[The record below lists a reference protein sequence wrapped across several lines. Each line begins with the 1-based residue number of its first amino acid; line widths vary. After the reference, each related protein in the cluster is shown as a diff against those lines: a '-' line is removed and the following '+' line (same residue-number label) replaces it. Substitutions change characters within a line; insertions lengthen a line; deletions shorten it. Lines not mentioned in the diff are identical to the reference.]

1 MGGEGAFIRVVL
13 VGKKQENVHPSTFPP
28 RMLTC
33 VFAFAFAFA
42 SLLFTKGVFMV
53 QTIRNVNP
61 SQPKLLPFAGVMT
74 VLQILVMWWFTSG
87 VVFVAPIIAGKVGKG
102 GMGGR
107 RGMGGGGGGG
117 GGGGRTRDEAIEDVE
132 GGPDDIHDD
141 DGGK

>member
-1 MGGEGAFIRVVL
+1 
-13 VGKKQENVHPSTFPP
+13 
-28 RMLTC
+28 
-33 VFAFAFAFA
+33 
-42 SLLFTKGVFMV
+42 MV

-117 GGGGRTRDEAIEDVE
+117 GRTRDEAIEDVE